1 MSTDELTTLAHAR
14 VGSQWFITRGSSRD
28 APIGLPAEETTPAQ
42 VSDLLDALHD
52 TVLKRYRVAAGSART
67 IHDYLRPPRLP
78 SLPRFFHPSRLF
90 SLRDPSYTHDSAMEI
105 ATGIAPHDSAME
117 IATGIAPASSR
128 TRRPKLHSP
137 PLNFPLTSTSQITSQ
152 NFGREDTDTR
162 LSRTLSSMYIHL
174 SYYYLI
180 SRKVSYNMSVQV
192 KCPPTMDI

>member
-1 MSTDELTTLAHAR
+1 MWVVGVTIGGRGQAQEAQEASVLGGLADWRSRTPEL
-14 VGSQWFITRGSSRD
+14 
-28 APIGLPAEETTPAQ
+28 
-42 VSDLLDALHD
+42 ALHD

-90 SLRDPSYTHDSAMEI
+90 SLRDPSYTHDSAIEI

-137 PLNFPLTSTSQITSQ
+137 PLNFPLIRHSTLTSTSQITSQ
-152 NFGREDTDTR
+152 NFGREDADTR

-192 KCPPTMDI
+192 NGPPTMDI